1 MQAAQF
7 RLVKT
12 WLSSLSR
19 CSPTPP
25 REPGRVSAPK
35 DHAAYAPV
43 PGPVDRDSFD
53 AAQRRHRRAS
63 WRFTFL
69 SGLSILLMG
78 IPMSAIVTPL
88 LAAAAL
94 IAYDLVGLAVP
105 VSDVLAPLSQSS
117 SSSSPTPASPA
128 LVAAIVVALILP
140 GAIAM
145 LLAWLGARALFGRH
159 GAGASVMALGAR
171 DPRAGELE
179 ERQLANVVAEM
190 AIAGGVPPPRV
201 KLLDSAAPN
210 AAVIGGSLD
219 DATVVVT
226 TGLLEVLDR
235 DETQAVVGVLI
246 GSAGN
251 GDLKIGMTI
260 ASLFQTLGVV
270 ATFLNAPWDRSSRR
284 NLRRLLGLALRPRR
298 RTAAEIAAAGDL
310 LAASEGDWDAQQ
322 GKKAGC
328 LSVVTL
334 PFLMAGGAFMMN
346 RLIFGM
352 LLVNPLL
359 RRRWRERRYL
369 ADATAVELTR
379 NPTALASAL
388 VALAPRGAVPPGAEW
403 AAHLF
408 VVGPEMAAGRGAG
421 RREPPAVTTFGAPVA
436 ARVVRLRRLGA
447 ESEPLPEPSRP
458 RSRGCGGL
466 VVFGILGPL
475 FVLGGALLLGCALA
489 LTAISLVIDMMFLAP
504 AVAVV
509 HALLRSFAK

>member
-1 MQAAQF
+1 M
-7 RLVKT
+7 
-12 WLSSLSR
+12 
-19 CSPTPP
+19 
-25 REPGRVSAPK
+25 SAPG

-43 PGPVDRDSFD
+43 PGPIDRESFD

-69 SGLSILLMG
+69 SGIGVLLMG
-78 IPMSAIVTPL
+78 VPMSAIVTPL
-88 LAAAAL
+88 LAALAV
-94 IAYDLVGLAVP
+94 IVYDLVGLVVP
-105 VSDVLAPLSQSS
+105 VSDVLAPLSQSN
-117 SSSSPTPASPA
+117 SSSPSTPASPA
-128 LVAAIVVALILP
+128 LVAAVVVAVVLP

-145 LLAWLGARALFGRH
+145 FVAWLGARALFGRR
-159 GAGASVMALGAR
+159 GAGASVLVLGAR
-171 DPRAGELE
+171 DPRGGDLE

-201 KLLDSAAPN
+201 KLLDSPIPN
-210 AAVIGGSLD
+210 AAVVGGSLD

-270 ATFLNAPWDRSSRR
+270 ATFVNAPWDRASRR
-284 NLRRLLGLALRPRR
+284 NMRRLLALALRSRR
-298 RTAAEIAAAGDL
+298 RTTAAVAAAGDL
-310 LAASEGDWDAQQ
+310 LAGAEADWDAQQ

-328 LSVVTL
+328 LSVITL

-352 LLVNPLL
+352 LIVNPLL

-388 VALAPRGAVPPGAEW
+388 AALNQRGAVPEGAEW

-408 VVGPEMAAGRGAG
+408 VVGSEPAVGAGSG
-421 RREPPAVTTFGAPVA
+421 RREPPAVTTFGVPVA
-436 ARVVRLRRLGA
+436 ARVNRLRRLGA
-447 ESEPLPEPSRP
+447 EIDAVPEHP
-458 RSRGCGGL
+458 RYKSRGCGA
-466 VVFGILGPL
+466 VIVFGILGPL
-475 FVLGGALLLGCALA
+475 FVLGSALLLGCALA
-489 LTAISLVIDMMFLAP
+489 LTAISLVIDMMFLGP
-504 AVAVV
+504 AIAVI
-509 HALLRSFAK
+509 HALLREFAK